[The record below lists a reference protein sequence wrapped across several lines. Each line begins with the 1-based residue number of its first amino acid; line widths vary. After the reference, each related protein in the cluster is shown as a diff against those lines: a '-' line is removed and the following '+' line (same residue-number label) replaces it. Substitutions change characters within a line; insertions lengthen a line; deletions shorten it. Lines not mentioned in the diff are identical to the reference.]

1 LNDVEQPGDIH
12 LVQAAPAG
20 ETRTVVEINNV
31 PPQLQAAMTKSKR
44 FAENRR
50 LHKAIMDKLKCRKN
64 EETLLL
70 L

>member
-31 PPQLQAAMTKSKR
+31 PPQLQAAMMRSGR
-44 FAENRR
+44 FAELNYLRR
-50 LHKAIMDKLKCRKN
+50 IEDCIRH
-64 EETLLL
+64 
-70 L
+70 